1 MVDRV
6 DTPPVLYIPGWLG
19 RSVAQGDGGG
29 GGPWTIVAGHGLC
42 DPRERFYLFIKYLDL
57 RNWSASMGREVGV
70 LGRGG
75 DDFEGGKMI
84 SMDDRIGDAKLI
96 GDANLFRW

>member
-1 MVDRV
+1 
-6 DTPPVLYIPGWLG
+6 
-19 RSVAQGDGGG
+19 
-29 GGPWTIVAGHGLC
+29 
-42 DPRERFYLFIKYLDL
+42 
-57 RNWSASMGREVGV
+57 MGREVGV

-75 DDFEGGKMI
+75 DSRGKGDFEGGKMI